1 MAATNETSLVRRSLL
16 AIGIAVGGTAI
27 FMSACLLIASTALD
41 RALPPTQADAIG
53 QNDSAEVAGQSS
65 PATEVTRVGAQPRS

>member
-1 MAATNETSLVRRSLL
+1 MTATNETSLVRRSLL
-16 AIGIAVGGTAI
+16 AIGIAVGGTAV

-53 QNDSAEVAGQSS
+53 QNDGAEVVGQPSV
-65 PATEVTRVGAQPRS
+65 ATEDSRVGQPRS

>member
-16 AIGIAVGGTAI
+16 AIGIAVGGTAV

-41 RALPPTQADAIG
+41 RTLPPTQADAIG
-53 QNDSAEVAGQSS
+53 QNDDASGQPSL
-65 PATEVTRVGAQPRS
+65 ATEGARTGAQPRS